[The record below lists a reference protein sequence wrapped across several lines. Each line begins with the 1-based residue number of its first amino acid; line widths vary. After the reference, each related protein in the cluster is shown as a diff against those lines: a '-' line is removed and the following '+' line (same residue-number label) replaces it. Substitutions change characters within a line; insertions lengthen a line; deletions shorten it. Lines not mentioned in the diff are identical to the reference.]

1 MYLVFTWT
9 EFRVGFHLKNK
20 LKKKKR
26 LINEIAH
33 LILDSQIESES
44 GLAPVLGL
52 ANVTLLS
59 Y

>member
-1 MYLVFTWT
+1 MYLVFTRT

-20 LKKKKR
+20 LKKKR

-33 LILDSQIESES
+33 LILDSQTESES

>member
-1 MYLVFTWT
+1 MYLVFTRT

-20 LKKKKR
+20 LKKR

-44 GLAPVLGL
+44 GSAPVLGL

-59 Y
+59 H